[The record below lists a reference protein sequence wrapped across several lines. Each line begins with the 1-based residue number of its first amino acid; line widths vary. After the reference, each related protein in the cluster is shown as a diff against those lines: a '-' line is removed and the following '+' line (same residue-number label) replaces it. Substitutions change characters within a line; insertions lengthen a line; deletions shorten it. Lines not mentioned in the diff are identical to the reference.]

1 MIDFSSALLA
11 LFIKHCP
18 PGNTAFSVAPA
29 AAGVFSRFYG
39 TTVRRESEPEGRER
53 YAMISSALTG
63 AAQDVLGVENPRGAK
78 LWRARELVVVA
89 ASVAI
94 FESGLRE
101 DVQVGRGT
109 YRVADDVGGRG
120 RGPSGELCFMQIHPK
135 VFSMF
140 APGGESSLVGTDASV
155 VRECFRAG
163 MRMLVRARAF
173 CSLTDPGHKRP
184 GFDWLWSTV
193 AMYGTGNSCLSS
205 NHGKTV
211 LRVNLARKMLPTLR
225 AEGRR

>member
-1 MIDFSSALLA
+1 MELSALVLA
-11 LFIKHCP
+11 LLLKHCP
-18 PGNTAFSVAPA
+18 PGGTAFSVEPAPS
-29 AAGVFSRFYG
+29 GVFSSFYG
-39 TTVRRESEPEGRER
+39 TTVARESFDSGRAR
-53 YAMISSALTG
+53 YSTIATEL
-63 AAQDVLGVENPRGAK
+63 AAAAADVLADEKPRGSQ
-78 LWRARELVVVA
+78 LWRARDLVLVSA
-89 ASVAI
+89 AVAI

-101 DVQVGRGT
+101 DVEVGRGT

-120 RGPSGELCFMQIHPK
+120 RGPSGELCFMQIHPR

-140 APGGESSLVGTDASV
+140 APGGERSLLGAEPAA

-163 MRMLVRARAF
+163 MRMLIRARAF

-211 LRVNLARKMLPTLR
+211 LRVKLARKMMASVR
-225 AEGRR
+225 GAA